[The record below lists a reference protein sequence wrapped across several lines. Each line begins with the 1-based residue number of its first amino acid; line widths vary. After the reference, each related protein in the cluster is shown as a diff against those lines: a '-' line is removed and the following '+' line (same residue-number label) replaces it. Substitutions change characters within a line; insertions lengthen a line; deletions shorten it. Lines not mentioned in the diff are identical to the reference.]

1 MKKKLTLSINDDLID
16 FAHDFSKETDQS
28 ISHIVEEYLIEL
40 KKQQEK
46 KTNQQKLDKRI
57 EKLYGAFEDN
67 PIQPFMFDNIDQ
79 KKRKIDKKRPLPKNT
94 LKSLRKNFFW
104 NGHIIQTQ
112 LRATL

>member
-28 ISHIVEEYLIEL
+28 ISHIVEEYLTEL

-46 KTNQQKLDKRI
+46 GNNQQKLDKRI

-67 PIQPFMFDNIDQ
+67 PIP
-79 KKRKIDKKRPLPKNT
+79 DKKDLRRAFHEKNY
-94 LKSLRKNFFW
+94 N
-104 NGHIIQTQ
+104 
-112 LRATL
+112 